1 MLLFAR
7 LLHRHTQ
14 GSGDFVRRFCV
25 FKHRHVEA
33 AEEVFVH
40 VFVLF
45 SNEREN
51 REQKETFS
59 VSVIKLSLH
68 PRRRQHQHFKS
79 RQSVR
84 EKKKSA
90 IENVKKSRLMVVFVY
105 REQLLPV
112 HSFV

>member
-1 MLLFAR
+1 
-7 LLHRHTQ
+7 LHRHTQ

-59 VSVIKLSLH
+59 VSVIKLSPH
-68 PRRRQHQHFKS
+68 PRRRQHQHFTS
-79 RQSVR
+79 SIRVQ
-84 EKKKSA
+84 EKKKSGL
-90 IENVKKSRLMVVFVY
+90 KML
-105 REQLLPV
+105 
-112 HSFV
+112 